1 MFAPHGTAFLVL
13 PGLLALA
20 RAAAGKHVT
29 EVVCFG
35 GVLLLVA
42 VRNGMSL
49 LSLFVDIA
57 PRF

>member
-1 MFAPHGTAFLVL
+1 MRRTTASLL
-13 PGLLALA
+13 LASGLLALA
-20 RAAAGKHVT
+20 RAAARKHVT

-35 GVLLLVA
+35 GILLLVT